1 MNDGVSHV
9 EIPLLNTAFLLGYED
24 GLDARSVVA
33 GAAAAAVE

>member
-1 MNDGVSHV
+1 MATVDV
-9 EIPLLNTAFLLGYED
+9 EIPLLNTAFLGYED